1 MEMMRAWQA
10 MQYGNERTSLR
21 LNSVE
26 KPVPKN
32 DEICIKVYAASLN
45 PIDYKL
51 LHGDLKQVLPLLFP
65 ITMGFDAAG
74 VVESV
79 GASVT
84 KFKTGDRVYVRAS
97 RESLRAFAEYTV
109 QPEIFVATMPNNCSF
124 EQAASF
130 PLVALTTVQGFVDRA
145 NLKSGDS
152 ILIHA
157 GSGGLGSFAIQY
169 ARLMGLVVHTTTSS
183 KNADWVG
190 KLGADNVLCYDQM
203 DISSIRDQYD
213 AVFETLGG
221 EHTLQA
227 FAQIKSGGVVTSVA
241 GPPDI
246 EMRNI
251 FGKNPVVRFAMWM
264 MARKV
269 YGAAKTKNARYFRYL
284 TESSGEQ
291 LSQITLLVE
300 QGKIKP
306 VIDRVFPFEQGIE
319 AFEYLVAGRAKGK
332 VIINIADENDP
343 M

>member
-1 MEMMRAWQA
+1 MSTMRAWQV
-10 MQYGNERTSLR
+10 MRYGNARSSLR
-21 LNSVE
+21 LNSIE
-26 KPVPKN
+26 KPVPKM
-32 DEICIKVYAASLN
+32 DEICIKVFAASLN

-51 LHGDLKQVLPLLFP
+51 LHGDLRKVMPMQFPL
-65 ITMGFDAAG
+65 TMGFDAAG
-74 VVESV
+74 VVDSV

-84 KFKTGDRVYVRAS
+84 KFKPGDKVYVRAS
-97 RESLRAFAEYTV
+97 RVTLRAFAEYTV
-109 QPEIFVATMPNNCSF
+109 QPETLAAAMPNNCSF

-145 NLKSGDS
+145 HLKSGDS

-157 GSGGLGSFAIQY
+157 GSGGLGSFAVQY
-169 ARLMGLVVHTTTSS
+169 AKQMGLVVHTTTSS

-190 KLGADNVLCYDQM
+190 KLGADKVLCYDQM
-203 DISSIRDQYD
+203 DISGIRDQYD

-221 EHTLQA
+221 AHTLQA
-227 FAQIKSGGVVTSVA
+227 FAQVKSGGVVISVA

-251 FGKNPVVRFAMWM
+251 FGKNPIVRFAMWM

-269 YGAAKTKNARYFRYL
+269 YAAAKTKNARYFRYL

-291 LSQITLLVE
+291 LSQITPLIE
-300 QGKIKP
+300 QGKIIP

-332 VIINIADENDP
+332 VIIKIAD
-343 M
+343 

>member
-1 MEMMRAWQA
+1 MMMRAWQA
-10 MQYGNERTSLR
+10 MQYGNERTNLR
-21 LNSVE
+21 LNSIL
-26 KPVPKN
+26 KPVPKH

-51 LHGDLKQVLPLLFP
+51 LHGDLKKVLPLQFP

-74 VVESV
+74 LVDSV

-84 KFKTGDRVYVRAS
+84 KFKTGDKVYVRAS

-109 QPEIFVATMPNNCSF
+109 QPEAFAAAMPNNCSY

-130 PLVALTTVQGFVDRA
+130 PLVALTTLQGFVDRA
-145 NLKSGDS
+145 HLKSGDS

-157 GSGGLGSFAIQY
+157 GSGGLGSFAIQF
-169 ARLMGLVVHTTTSS
+169 AKEMGLMVHTTTSS

-190 KLGADNVLCYDQM
+190 KLGADKVLCYDQM
-203 DISSIRDQYD
+203 DISSIRDLYD
-213 AVFETLGG
+213 AVFDTLGG
-221 EHTLQA
+221 QHTLQA
-227 FAQIKSGGVVTSVA
+227 FEQIKSGGVVISVA

-246 EMRNI
+246 EMRVI

-269 YGAAKTKNARYFRYL
+269 YAAANTKNARYFRYM

-291 LSQITLLVE
+291 LNQITPMIE
-300 QGKIKP
+300 QRKIRH
-306 VIDRVFPFEQGIE
+306 VIDRIFPFEQAIE

-332 VIINIADENDP
+332 VIIKVAD
-343 M
+343 

>member
-1 MEMMRAWQA
+1 MSTMRAWQA
-10 MQYGNERTSLR
+10 MHYGNERDSLR
-21 LNSVE
+21 LNTVE
-26 KPVPKN
+26 KPSPAAKEV
-32 DEICIKVYAASLN
+32 CIKVHAASLN

-51 LHGDLKQVLPLLFP
+51 LHGDLKKVMPMPFP

-74 VVESV
+74 VVYSV
-79 GASVT
+79 GSSVT
-84 KFKTGDRVYVRAS
+84 RFKLGDKVYVRAS

-109 QPEIFVATMPNNCSF
+109 QPEAFVAMMPSACNF
-124 EQAASF
+124 EESASF

-145 NLKSGDS
+145 HLKSGDS

-169 ARLMGLVVHTTTSS
+169 ARQMGLTVHTTTSS
-183 KNADWVG
+183 KNADWVQ
-190 KLGADNVLCYDQM
+190 KLGAEKVFCYDLV
-203 DISSIRDQYD
+203 DIGTINNQYD
-213 AVFETLGG
+213 AVFDTLGG
-221 EHTLQA
+221 KETLQA
-227 FAQIKSGGVVTSVA
+227 FVQIKSGGVVISVA

-246 EMRNI
+246 EMRNK
-251 FGKNPVVRFAMWM
+251 FASNPVVRFVMWM
-264 MARKV
+264 MSRKV
-269 YGAAKTKNARYFRYL
+269 YAAAKTKNARYFRYL

-332 VIINIADENDP
+332 VIIRIAD
-343 M
+343 

>member
-1 MEMMRAWQA
+1 MTTMRAWQA
-10 MQYGNERTSLR
+10 MQYGHARNSLR
-21 LNSVE
+21 LNSIE

-32 DEICIKVYAASLN
+32 DEVCVKVHAASLN

-51 LHGDLKQVLPLLFP
+51 LHGDLKKVLPMQFP

-74 VVESV
+74 IIDSV
-79 GASVT
+79 GTSVT
-84 KFKTGDRVYVRAS
+84 RFKPGDKVYVRAN

-109 QPEIFVATMPNNCSF
+109 QPEAFAAAMPNNCSF

-145 NLKSGDS
+145 HLKSGDS

-169 ARLMGLVVHTTTSS
+169 AKQMGLVVHTTTSS
-183 KNADWVG
+183 KNADWVRA
-190 KLGADNVLCYDQM
+190 LGADKVFCYDQV
-203 DISSIRDQYD
+203 DIKTIGDQYD
-213 AVFETLGG
+213 AVFDTLGG
-221 EHTLQA
+221 EQTIQA
-227 FAQIKSGGVVTSVA
+227 FRQIKTGGVVISVA

-246 EMRNI
+246 EMRDL
-251 FGKNPVVRFAMWM
+251 FGKNPIVRFAMWM
-264 MARKV
+264 MARKA
-269 YGAAKTKNARYFRYL
+269 YAAAKEKNARYYRYM

-291 LSQITLLVE
+291 LNQITPMIE

-332 VIINIADENDP
+332 VIIKVAD
-343 M
+343 